1 MNWKPVQEAANVIS
15 AALIVWAFFRRSS
28 TAGSAKVLSDGRV
41 GFPPDRFAYRELP
54 LVVVS
59 TAFATME
66 ALHHRIHSTDQ
77 LFFSAAIG
85 FAVLAQLFSFPGTIV
100 VTREG
105 LEQIYWLRPEKRIRR
120 CEIAE
125 IKTSKSRGAVVI
137 TSGDGTKIV
146 HSFHLVDR
154 RLLLQELKEHC
165 GSELPPDFP
174 REPIPGL

>member
-1 MNWKPVQEAANVIS
+1 MNWKSVQEAANIIS
-15 AALIVWAFFRRSS
+15 SVLIVWASIRRSG

-41 GFPPDRFAYRELP
+41 EFPPDWFAYWELP
-54 LVVVS
+54 LVVVP
-59 TAFATME
+59 TAVATIE

-77 LFFSAAIG
+77 LLFSAAIG
-85 FAVLAQLFSFPGTIV
+85 FAALAQLFSHPGTIV

-105 LEQIYWLRPEKRIRR
+105 LEQIYWLRPRKRVRWG
-120 CEIAE
+120 EIAE
-125 IKTSKSRGAVVI
+125 IKTSKGRGAVVI

-154 RLLLQELKEHC
+154 PRLLLELKEHC